1 MDVVRP
7 TSWAEARL
15 DTATPRDRAPLLAI
29 ACAIRERWD
38 ALGPDNWIDSM
49 LTDAVEPAVSA
60 LQRMDRPE
68 WGYDASLV
76 VTAICELRK
85 RFLNLHV
92 DYSGFG
98 YSRGWPDRLE
108 QRCNPATMRTTQHD
122 GIFPQDL
129 FALHPCVPHSSSGDS
144 TNAAITRAFY
154 AWARACLDEMVY
166 VVAAR
171 SWAQSFVSSGIWSS
185 AAEMAAAAILDGG
198 GSGLGSVTASCS
210 AEYDAANDIYWSQLS
225 IPKTFSVC
233 NLSAIP
239 ADAVLVARALDW
251 PSGQWS
257 TTSHEAS
264 RTFDTFGAS
273 DLSGPGPSSTSV
285 RVAAGAWASLWD
297 LASCPTPS
305 SPSPPAPGADI
316 PSASGMHDF
325 THACELGAYFDFSQ
339 TYAFRPDPS
348 EEESTT

>member
-1 MDVVRP
+1 MDVIRP

-60 LQRMDRPE
+60 LQRMDKPE
-68 WGYDASLV
+68 WGYDVPLV
-76 VTAICELRK
+76 VTAICELSK
-85 RFLNLHV
+85 RFINLHV
-92 DYSGFG
+92 DYSGSG
-98 YSRGWPDRLE
+98 YSRGWPDRLG
-108 QRCNPATMRTTQHD
+108 HLVLS
-122 GIFPQDL
+122 PQDL

-171 SWAQSFVSSGIWSS
+171 SWAQSFVSSGSWSS

-198 GSGLGSVTASCS
+198 GSGRGSATASCS
-210 AEYDAANDIYWSQLS
+210 AEYDAVNDIYWSRLS

-273 DLSGPGPSSTSV
+273 GLSGPGPSSTSV
-285 RVAAGAWASLWD
+285 RVAAGAWASLWNR
-297 LASCPTPS
+297 ASCPTPS
-305 SPSPPAPGADI
+305 SPSPSAPGADI

-325 THACELGAYFDFSQ
+325 THACTLCAYFDFSQ
-339 TYAFRPDPS
+339 TYAFRPDSS
-348 EEESTT
+348 EEESPT